1 MSWAFARL
9 SNASIPLRGTS
20 SDCLAGLEHWLLIS
34 SAGKGKRTW
43 PLYAPCVLRRRV
55 VLRVVADALMLN
67 TLLIALA
74 LRLFYLV
81 AFSQAPAELDYR
93 LMLWAS
99 LETYA
104 HSSWALTL
112 LCLVVFALSGFY
124 TYGQAYRGRYKVLI
138 IVQAVSL
145 AYILFDCLA
154 YLSGNLFSLS
164 RPVLV
169 LALLLSVG
177 CLIASASGPCCG
189 PKWY

>member
-1 MSWAFARL
+1 MAALRPMRL
-9 SNASIPLRGTS
+9 YCYS
-20 SDCLAGLEHWLLIS
+20 E
-34 SAGKGKRTW
+34 
-43 PLYAPCVLRRRV
+43 V

-67 TLLIALA
+67 ATLLIVLA

-81 AFSQAPAELDYR
+81 AFSHAPAELDYR

-112 LCLVVFALSGFY
+112 LCLVVFVLSGFY
-124 TYGQAYRGRYKVLI
+124 TYGRAYRGRYKVLI

-154 YLSGNLFSLS
+154 YLSGNMFSHV
-164 RPVLV
+164 RYW
-169 LALLLSVG
+169 
-177 CLIASASGPCCG
+177 CWHCC
-189 PKWY
+189 